1 MALRIVPDEG
11 YRPLGQKTARP
22 DRTRKP
28 KRERGRQEDPAHL
41 DLIRKLPCLLGG
53 EGKVEAAHVRM
64 SDAAYGKPNSGVG
77 QKPDDCWT
85 APLSAEKHREQHA
98 AGERWFWEEHGINPL
113 LIAQRL
119 YGVSVALRASKE
131 PEDVI
136 VRHMTNIIERA
147 RAEATGEPV
156 GGKGR

>member
-1 MALRIVPDEG
+1 MALRIVPEDG
-11 YRPLGQKTARP
+11 YRPMGQKTARP

-41 DLIRKLPCLLGG
+41 ALIRKLPCLLWG

-64 SDAAYGKPNSGVG
+64 SDAAFGKTNSGTQ

-85 APLSAEKHREQHA
+85 VPLSAEKHREQHA
-98 AGERWFWEEHGINPL
+98 AGERLFWEEHGINPL

-131 PEDVI
+131 QEEVI
-136 VRHMTNIIERA
+136 VRHMKAIIMKA
-147 RAEATGEPV
+147 KAEAGI
-156 GGKGR
+156 

>member
-64 SDAAYGKPNSGVG
+64 SDAAYGKGNSGVG
-77 QKPDDCWT
+77 QKPDDCWVV
-85 APLSAEKHREQHA
+85 PLASEVHREQTNR
-98 AGERWFWEEHGINPL
+98 GERLFWEERGINPTP
-113 LIAQRL
+113 ICQRL

-136 VRHMTNIIERA
+136 VRHMTNIVERA
-147 RAEATGEPV
+147 RAEA
-156 GGKGR
+156 RR

>member
-11 YRPLGQKTARP
+11 WQPLGQKTARP

-41 DLIRKLPCLLGG
+41 ELIRKLPCLLGG

-64 SDAAYGKPNSGVG
+64 SDAAFGKLNSGMG
-77 QKPDDCWT
+77 QKPDDAWCL
-85 APLSAEKHREQHA
+85 PLSAEKHREQHG
-98 AGERWFWEEHGINPL
+98 AGSERWFWEEYGINPL

-131 PEDVI
+131 PEEVI
-136 VRHMTNIIERA
+136 VRHMTAIVIKA
-147 RAEATGEPV
+147 RAEAGI
-156 GGKGR
+156 

>member
-1 MALRIVPDEG
+1 MALRIVPEDG
-11 YRPLGQKTARP
+11 YRPLGLKTARP

-41 DLIRKLPCLLGG
+41 ALIRKLPCLLGG
-53 EGKVEAAHVRM
+53 EGPVEAAHVRM
-64 SDAAYGKPNSGVG
+64 SDAAYGKANSGTQ

-85 APLSAEKHREQHA
+85 VPLSAGKHREQHA

-131 PEDVI
+131 PEEVI
-136 VRHMTNIIERA
+136 VRHMTGIIERA
-147 RAEATGEPV
+147 RAEATSEPV
-156 GGKGR
+156 GGKRR